1 MCIIAGLPVFLHRA
15 CSIGLYLVFILIGA
29 GFFMKIAII
38 GSGAMGS
45 LFGGKLSLAGHEVIL
60 YDIFRA
66 HVDAINS
73 VGLAIEDVATG
84 QTTVAHP
91 LASDDPAAVKG
102 ADVFVVFVKS
112 TTTETAAAQFK
123 AFAAPHTIAITL
135 QNGLGNEAILRTHF
149 GDHGT
154 AAGVTSQAATFL
166 GPGKIR
172 HAGKGPTHLGMAD
185 GDNSRLEP
193 FIAALAAAG
202 FEAHV
207 SKDVASMIWS
217 KLVVNVGINA
227 LTALTGLQNGLL
239 LDYEELRAIMAD
251 VVAETVQVA
260 KARGVPLTHADPLA
274 TVMDVCK
281 KTAANKSSMLQ
292 DILNKRETEIDF
304 INGAIVR
311 EAASLGIAVPANLT
325 LARLVKTLDRIN
337 LAAAAAPAGVA
348 PKVTAR

>member
-1 MCIIAGLPVFLHRA
+1 
-15 CSIGLYLVFILIGA
+15 
-29 GFFMKIAII
+29 
-38 GSGAMGS
+38 MGS
-45 LFGGKLSLAGHEVIL
+45 LFGGKLSLAGHDVIL

-66 HVDAINS
+66 HVDAINAD
-73 VGLAIEDVATG
+73 GLAIEDVATG

-91 LASDDPAAVKG
+91 KASDDPAAVQG

-112 TTTETAAAQFK
+112 TTTEKAAAQFK

-135 QNGLGNEAILRTHF
+135 QNGLGNEAILRKYF

-166 GPGKIR
+166 GPGRIR

-193 FIAALAAAG
+193 LVAALGTAG
-202 FEAHV
+202 FDAHV
-207 SKDVASMIWS
+207 SGDVASMIWS

-227 LTALTGLQNGLL
+227 LTALTGLPNGAL
-239 LDYEELRAIMAD
+239 LDYEDLRAVMAD
-251 VVAETVQVA
+251 VVAETVTVA
-260 KARGVPLTHADPLA
+260 RARGVALTHADPLA

-292 DILNKRETEIDF
+292 DILNKRESEIDF

-311 EAASLGIAVPANLT
+311 EAQSLGIQVPANQT
-325 LARLVKTLDRIN
+325 LARLVRALDRIN
-337 LAAAAAPAGVA
+337 IAAPAATSGIPAGSIVQQGSA
-348 PKVTAR
+348 PESAAT